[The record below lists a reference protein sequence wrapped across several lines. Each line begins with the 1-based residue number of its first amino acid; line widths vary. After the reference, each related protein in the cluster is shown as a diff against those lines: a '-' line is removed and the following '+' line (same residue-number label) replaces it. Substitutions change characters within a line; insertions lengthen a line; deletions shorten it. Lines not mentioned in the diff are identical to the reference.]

1 MKKRL
6 MFLIA
11 LVIVSLVTF
20 SNATFAWFSKQ
31 YNPQVSN
38 LKFNVLT
45 QENMMISKTGQPGTF
60 KDEIPFNELVGQSVT
75 LKPVDGKITENSI
88 EMYSEGELITD
99 QTLTYI
105 KFPLYF
111 SGSNDMD
118 VYLKGSLGGTVID
131 IIKTQNNNFT
141 EEEISKMVDS
151 IRIGFLAY
159 STREIPTG
167 SGTTEVTYT
176 PLYTNVYSVNEKTD
190 ESYSKDGNPG
200 LKPYETFTSL
210 GHTEGALNDV
220 VLLNVQANKVS
231 KLDVYIWLENQDKS
245 CEQSIFNTQ
254 LRVNLRFLAVNVEED
269 DDE

>member
-1 MKKRL
+1 
-6 MFLIA
+6 MFLMA

-31 YNPQVSN
+31 YNPQVTD

-45 QENMMISKTGQPGTF
+45 QENMMISKTGEAGTF
-60 KDEIPFNELVGQSVT
+60 KDEISFNELVGNNVT

-88 EMYSEGELITD
+88 EMYKDGELVD
-99 QTLTYI
+99 HTLTYI
-105 KFPLYF
+105 KFSLFF

-141 EEEISKMVDS
+141 EEQIAKMVDS

-159 STREIPTG
+159 SVREIPTG
-167 SGTTEVTYT
+167 SGTSEITYT
-176 PLYTNVYSVNEKTD
+176 PLSTNVYSVNEKTD
-190 ESYSKDGNPG
+190 ESYSKDGKPG

-220 VLLNVQANKVS
+220 VLLNVKANKVS
-231 KLDVYIWLENQDKS
+231 KMDIYIWLENQDKS

-269 DDE
+269 DE